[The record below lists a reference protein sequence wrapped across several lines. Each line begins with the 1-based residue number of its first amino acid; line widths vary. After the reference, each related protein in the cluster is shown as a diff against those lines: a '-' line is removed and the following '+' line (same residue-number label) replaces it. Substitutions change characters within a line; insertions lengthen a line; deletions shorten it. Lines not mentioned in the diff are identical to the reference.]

1 MFIGCSSQK
10 NKAPP
15 VVHLHVLKG
24 SHKAKDF
31 SVDCPD
37 GGFLTISPLLR
48 KHKSPQAQPRNAK
61 KIYKYPKRDL
71 YNDSDRGLW
80 PTVSLVSGELKNGCT
95 AYPTPTVHV
104 WKATNHTYLI

>member
-37 GGFLTISPLLR
+37 GGFLTISPLPR

-61 KIYKYPKRDL
+61 NINTPSGIYIMI
-71 YNDSDRGLW
+71 
-80 PTVSLVSGELKNGCT
+80 
-95 AYPTPTVHV
+95 
-104 WKATNHTYLI
+104 ATGDYGPQSAL